1 MLSKKYSRRYA
12 LHMAAGM
19 ALGSHGSARS
29 ATYPDRPLRL
39 VIGFPP
45 GGPVDIAGRLVGE
58 ILSSALKQPVVVDNK
73 PGAGGAIGLDA
84 VAKAAPDGLTLG
96 IGPVSCMAIMPAGGV
111 KLPYQV
117 ERDFTMISMLAT
129 LGGAILV
136 HPDAPFSD
144 LAGLLAY
151 ARANPGQLAFGSS
164 GVGTSSHLAGELLAY
179 RAGVEMVH
187 VPYRGTAPAVQ
198 DLLGGQIKVL
208 FETSITSAVQLV
220 KAGRVK
226 AVALTGSTPSPL
238 LPQVKTVAE
247 QGYPGYDVAPWMGLV
262 APAGLAQTRVDLL
275 QRTVAAGLATAQA
288 QSRLATIGGVAKTS
302 SPEEFRRFVASDTQQ
317 WAALIKSNH
326 ITIQ

>member
-1 MLSKKYSRRYA
+1 MFAQKYSRRTA
-12 LHMAAGM
+12 LNMVAGM
-19 ALGSHGSARS
+19 ALGSHWSARA

-45 GGPVDIAGRLVGE
+45 GGPVDIVGRLVAE
-58 ILSSALKQPVVVDNK
+58 ILTSTLKQPVVVDNK
-73 PGAGGAIGLDA
+73 PGAGGAIGLDT

-96 IGPVSCMAIMPAGGV
+96 IGPVSSMAIMPAGGV
-111 KLPYQV
+111 KLPYKV
-117 ERDFTMISMLAT
+117 ERDFSMISMLAT
-129 LGGAILV
+129 LSGAILA

-151 ARANPGQLAFGSS
+151 ARANPGKLAYGSS

-179 RAGVEMVH
+179 RAGIEMVH

-208 FETSITSAVQLV
+208 FETSITSAVQMVRAGKV
-220 KAGRVK
+220 KAI
-226 AVALTGSTPSPL
+226 ALTGSTPSQL

-262 APAGLAQTRVDLL
+262 APAGLAQARVDLL
-275 QRTVAAGLATAQA
+275 QRTVSAGLATAQA
-288 QSRLATIGGVAKTS
+288 QSRLAVIGGLAKTS
-302 SPEEFRRFVASDTQQ
+302 SPEEFRNFVASDTQQ
-317 WAALIKSNH
+317 WAALIKSNR